1 MAEPGYKVTITQDFY
16 SSLPGPRPRTRQRSI
31 GRYIYN
37 IYNYPDVYINIYNI
51 YNISTEMFRPKQWE
65 DLTRIQPQMLA
76 PGTVI
81 SAKVILEN
89 IWFIV
94 AKIFVIILKIF
105 VQVEVAPSDKE
116 AREDFNKFV
125 QEMVQQNS
133 NNGEEEMRLQGGIC
147 SAVQG

>member
-1 MAEPGYKVTITQDFY
+1 
-16 SSLPGPRPRTRQRSI
+16 
-31 GRYIYN
+31 
-37 IYNYPDVYINIYNI
+37 
-51 YNISTEMFRPKQWE
+51 MFRPKQWE

-94 AKIFVIILKIF
+94 AKIFVVILKIF

-133 NNGEEEMRLQGGIC
+133 NNGEEDMMLQGGY
-147 SAVQG
+147 VQLCRGEYLQDSTTTTS

>member
-1 MAEPGYKVTITQDFY
+1 
-16 SSLPGPRPRTRQRSI
+16 
-31 GRYIYN
+31 
-37 IYNYPDVYINIYNI
+37 
-51 YNISTEMFRPKQWE
+51 MFRPKQWE

-81 SAKVILEN
+81 SAKVKLEN
-89 IWFIV
+89 IWLIV
-94 AKIFVIILKIF
+94 VKIF

-133 NNGEEEMRLQGGIC
+133 NNGEEEKLLQGGY
-147 SAVQG
+147 VQLCRG

>member
-1 MAEPGYKVTITQDFY
+1 
-16 SSLPGPRPRTRQRSI
+16 
-31 GRYIYN
+31 
-37 IYNYPDVYINIYNI
+37 
-51 YNISTEMFRPKQWE
+51 MFRPKQWE

-94 AKIFVIILKIF
+94 AKIFVVILKIF

-133 NNGEEEMRLQGGIC
+133 NNGEEDMLLQGGIC

>member
-1 MAEPGYKVTITQDFY
+1 
-16 SSLPGPRPRTRQRSI
+16 
-31 GRYIYN
+31 
-37 IYNYPDVYINIYNI
+37 
-51 YNISTEMFRPKQWE
+51 MFRPKQWE
-65 DLTRIQPQMLA
+65 DLSRIQPHMLT

-94 AKIFVIILKIF
+94 AKIFVVILKIF
-105 VQVEVAPSDKE
+105 VQVEVAPCDKE

-133 NNGEEEMRLQGGIC
+133 NNGEEETRLQGEYVPLCRGEYLQD
-147 SAVQG
+147 STTTTS